1 MVYDIQVPE
10 RPRDQP
16 NIKTRVFPF
25 PKKLR
30 IVAAAKDQSKSG
42 ARCCNVGSIPTHLH
56 ASIRLTLRYLLA
68 NSLDK
73 LYRLGLLCSMF
84 AGREGFEPVM
94 PARPGSLSARGLRF
108 NCHLAENN

>member
-1 MVYDIQVPE
+1 LDHI
-10 RPRDQP
+10 RP
-16 NIKTRVFPF
+16 TRARNLSSCQFSSF
-25 PKKLR
+25 T
-30 IVAAAKDQSKSG
+30 VAFTLDVRLVSVS
-42 ARCCNVGSIPTHLH
+42 VGSIPTHLH

>member
-1 MVYDIQVPE
+1 M
-10 RPRDQP
+10 
-16 NIKTRVFPF
+16 KTIR
-25 PKKLR
+25 KWYARKR
-30 IVAAAKDQSKSG
+30 IRWMNRNLFINKVRGIIHVVANSG
-42 ARCCNVGSIPTHLH
+42 GEANTVSVNVGSIPTHLH